1 MENSTQ
7 TSGNRKIGGGKR
19 EIKPKTG
26 CLGST
31 MIIILVVII
40 ILPIGIWMW
49 RAYNRMVTKEE
60 QVDAQWAQVE
70 NVDQK
75 RYDLVDNLVATVKG
89 MADFEKSTLTAVIEA
104 RSKATQVNINAENLD
119 ENTFAQFEAA
129 QDELSGTLSRLMVV
143 MEQYPV
149 LTATAGF
156 QSLMGDLKE
165 IENEIL
171 AARNAY
177 NESAMEFNQY
187 IRTFPRNL
195 FASIFGFEKVGYF
208 QSTEGAENAP
218 TVEF

>member
-7 TSGNRKIGGGKR
+7 TSGNKKIGGGKTNV
-19 EIKPKTG
+19 KPKTG

-31 MIIILVVII
+31 MIIVLVII
-40 ILPIGIWMW
+40 ILLPIGIWMW

-60 QVDAQWAQVE
+60 MVTKQWAQVE
-70 NVDQK
+70 NVYQK
-75 RYDLVDNLVATVKG
+75 RYDLVDNLVNTVKG
-89 MADFEKSTLTAVIEA
+89 MADFEKSTLTQVIEA
-104 RSKATQVNINAENLD
+104 RSKATSVNINAENLD

-156 QSLMGDLKE
+156 QSLMADLKE

-171 AARNAY
+171 VQRNVY
-177 NESAMEFNQY
+177 NEVAMDFNAY

-195 FASIFGFEKVGYF
+195 FASIFGFERVGYF
-208 QSTEGAENAP
+208 QSTAGAENAP